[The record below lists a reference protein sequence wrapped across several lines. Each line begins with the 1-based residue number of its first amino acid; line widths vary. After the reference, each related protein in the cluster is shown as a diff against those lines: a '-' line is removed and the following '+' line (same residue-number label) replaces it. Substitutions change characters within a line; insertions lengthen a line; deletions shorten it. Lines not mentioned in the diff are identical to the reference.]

1 MGADATEQGERAR
14 VVHEIRT
21 LTAAMEQAALPA
33 QVQHLLS
40 MDLTIQQLKV
50 LMVLVTTRE
59 GATGRGLAASFGVSM
74 ATMSGLIDRLA
85 SQGMATRSEDPD
97 DHRVRRV
104 HATSQGAALARRLV
118 MERPEFND
126 SVLMGLSIE
135 DLNALQQG
143 IRAVS
148 DRYASL
154 VGGFGAASDSAPAN
168 GADATT

>member
-1 MGADATEQGERAR
+1 MGPDATEQGERTR

-21 LTAAMEQAALPA
+21 LTATMEQASLPA
-33 QVQHLLS
+33 QVQHLLA

-59 GATGRGLAASFGVSM
+59 GATVRGLAESFGVSM
-74 ATMSGLIDRLA
+74 ATMSGLVDRLA
-85 SQGMATRSEDPD
+85 SQGMATRTEDPH

-104 HATSQGAALARRLV
+104 HATGEGSALARQLV
-118 MERPEFND
+118 MERPEFHD

-135 DLNALQQG
+135 DLHALAQG

-148 DRYASL
+148 DRYAEL
-154 VGGFGAASDSAPAN
+154 VGGSGPTSEDPARGVDTAP
-168 GADATT
+168 